1 MVTYLIVIYYLISL
15 LLHNGRGHKDQ
26 KEVQRTMNKYELA
39 IVVGAK
45 VEEEARTATL
55 EKVKSL
61 VTRFGGVVSEV
72 KEAGVKKLA
81 YEIQK
86 QNEGFYYFVRFE
98 ANADAPAQIEST
110 LRIMKDEL
118 LRFLCVSVEE

>member
-1 MVTYLIVIYYLISL
+1 
-15 LLHNGRGHKDQ
+15 
-26 KEVQRTMNKYELA
+26 MNKYELA